1 MRSIRQM
8 TQKMLLVIGFGLGLG
23 FVAATASA
31 SPTMPQN
38 GVEYTV
44 LDRPQP
50 AEGGKKVEVIEFFG
64 YFCPH
69 CNALEPV
76 IAAWVKKQ
84 GDNIVFKRIH
94 VNFHD
99 LVTQQKLYYT
109 LEAMGKTEE
118 FHAKAFAA
126 LHIERNRLQSDA
138 DIMEFVTKSGLD
150 KQKFMDVYNSFAVQ
164 SKVNRSA
171 QMQDAYRIDSVP
183 MFAVDGRYMTGPAM
197 AAKGLGRVT
206 EDAQNVAGIQ
216 VLDFLFNKVLKDKNA
231 PAAAAPAASKV
242 TPAAP
247 AAKDAAKK
255 K

>member
-23 FVAATASA
+23 FVATTAGAT
-31 SPTMPQN
+31 PTMPQN
-38 GVEYTV
+38 GIEYTV
-44 LDRPQP
+44 LERPQP

-84 GDNIVFKRIH
+84 GDNIVFKRVH
-94 VNFHD
+94 VNFHE

-126 LHIERNRLQSDA
+126 FHIERNRLQSDT
-138 DIMEFVTKSGLD
+138 DIMEFVTKAGLD

-183 MFAVDGRYMTGPAM
+183 MFAIDGRYMTGPAM
-197 AAKGLGRVT
+197 AAKTLGRVT
-206 EDAQNVAGIQ
+206 EDAQNLAGVQ
-216 VLDFLFNKVLKDKNA
+216 VVDFLFNKVLKEKNA
-231 PAAAAPAASKV
+231 PAAAAPAATSAASK
-242 TPAAP
+242 A
-247 AAKDAAKK
+247 AAKK

>member
-76 IAAWVKKQ
+76 IAAWVK
-84 GDNIVFKRIH
+84 
-94 VNFHD
+94 
-99 LVTQQKLYYT
+99 
-109 LEAMGKTEE
+109 
-118 FHAKAFAA
+118 
-126 LHIERNRLQSDA
+126 
-138 DIMEFVTKSGLD
+138 
-150 KQKFMDVYNSFAVQ
+150 
-164 SKVNRSA
+164 
-171 QMQDAYRIDSVP
+171 
-183 MFAVDGRYMTGPAM
+183 
-197 AAKGLGRVT
+197 
-206 EDAQNVAGIQ
+206 
-216 VLDFLFNKVLKDKNA
+216 
-231 PAAAAPAASKV
+231 SKV
-242 TPAAP
+242 TILSLNVSMSTFATWSRSKNCITP
-247 AAKDAAKK
+247 
-255 K
+255 